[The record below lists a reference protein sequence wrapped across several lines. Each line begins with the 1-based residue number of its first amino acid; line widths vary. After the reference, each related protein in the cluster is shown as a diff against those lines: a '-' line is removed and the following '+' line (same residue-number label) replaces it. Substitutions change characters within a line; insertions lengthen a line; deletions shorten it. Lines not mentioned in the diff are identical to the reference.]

1 LASTGLKRKLNKK
14 KRAGRAESE
23 LSPINWLRSIRIR
36 KRSVSVPKPVLG
48 NKLLRFAL
56 GLLAML
62 ALSACASIG
71 AGSMKRDCLDYTEA
85 LAKAWKEQTLL
96 NVVKLRYAD
105 TPVFLEVTSVI
116 SSYQLQSQV
125 SLLGSLSYNLSPGIP
140 NEVGRGATVGATGT
154 YIDKPTV
161 TYTPLQGDKFTRELL
176 RPIPPAAIFQL
187 IQAGYAVDP
196 FFQLTVR
203 AINGI
208 YNRSSRGSGTRDADP
223 EFYQLLDALRRLQ
236 LSEAIDFRLEKR
248 GWEETSIIS
257 FRSSRF
263 TPAVEQDLLFVR
275 KVLGLSQKP
284 GELHLTFGA
293 VPRKDTE
300 LAVLTRS
307 MLEILIELS
316 ARIEVPETDVQAGKA
331 FPVPPPRPESGSRDQ
346 PMVKIHSGAKPPA
359 DAFVAVNYSD
369 HWFWI
374 DNSDYRSKAVFS
386 FLMLLTSL
394 AQTGV
399 APQAPVITVP
409 AS

>member
-1 LASTGLKRKLNKK
+1 MLKLV
-14 KRAGRAESE
+14 SE
-23 LSPINWLRSIRIR
+23 
-36 KRSVSVPKPVLG
+36 

-56 GLLAML
+56 GLCTLL
-62 ALSACASIG
+62 VLPACATIG
-71 AGSMKRDCLDYTEA
+71 AGSVRRDSLDYSEA
-85 LAKAWKEQTLL
+85 LGKAWKEQTLL

-105 TPVFLEVTSVI
+105 TPVFLEVSSVI

-125 SLLGSLSYNLSPGIP
+125 NVLGSLSYNLTPGLP
-140 NEVGRGATVGATGT
+140 DTAGRGATVGGSGT
-154 YIDKPTV
+154 YTDKPTI

-176 RPIPPAAIFQL
+176 RPIPPSAIFQL

-203 AINGI
+203 AINGV
-208 YNRSSRGSGTRDADP
+208 YNRSSRGTGTRDADP

-236 LSEAIDFRLEKR
+236 LSEAIDFRLDKR
-248 GWEETSIIS
+248 GAEDASIIS
-257 FRSSRF
+257 FRSNRF

-293 VPRKDTE
+293 VPRNDTE

-316 ARIEVPETDVQAGKA
+316 ARIEVPEADVQAGKA
-331 FPVPPPRPESGSRDQ
+331 FPVPPSRSESGLRDQ

-359 DAFVAVNYSD
+359 DAFVAVSYSD

-374 DNSDYRSKAVFS
+374 DNSDFRSKAVFS
-386 FLMLLTSL
+386 FLLLLTSL

-399 APQAPVITVP
+399 TPQAPVITVP

>member
-1 LASTGLKRKLNKK
+1 MPKR
-14 KRAGRAESE
+14 
-23 LSPINWLRSIRIR
+23 
-36 KRSVSVPKPVLG
+36 VLE

-56 GLLAML
+56 GLFTLL
-62 ALSACASIG
+62 VLPGCATIG
-71 AGSMKRDCLDYTEA
+71 AGSVSRDSRDYSEA
-85 LAKAWKEQTLL
+85 LGKAWKEQTLL

-125 SLLGSLSYNLSPGIP
+125 NMLGSLSYNLTPGLP
-140 NEVGRGATVGATGT
+140 DTVGRGATVGGTGT
-154 YIDKPTV
+154 YTDKPTI

-176 RPIPPAAIFQL
+176 RPIPPSAIFQL

-203 AINGI
+203 AINGV
-208 YNRSSRGSGTRDADP
+208 YNRSSRGTGTREADP

-236 LSEAIDFRLEKR
+236 LSEAIDFRLDKQ
-248 GWEETSIIS
+248 GAEEASIIS

-263 TPAVEQDLLFVR
+263 TPAVEQDLRFVR
-275 KVLGLSQKP
+275 KVLGLSRKP
-284 GELHLTFGA
+284 GDLHLTFGA
-293 VPRKDTE
+293 MPRNDTE

-316 ARIEVPETDVQAGKA
+316 ARIEAPEADVQAGKA
-331 FPVPPPRPESGSRDQ
+331 FPVQPPRPESGPRDQ
-346 PMVKIHSGAKPPA
+346 PMVRIQSGARPPA
-359 DAFVAVNYSD
+359 DAFVAVSYSD

-374 DNSDYRSKAVFS
+374 DNSDYHSKAVFS

-399 APQAPVITVP
+399 APQTPVITVP